1 MNYQVAS
8 KPYIIFL
15 LLAGLICMLPGCTTI
30 EVARGQGLET
40 QTTID
45 HPYITQTLSVVK
57 RSSPTPLNTQTPV
70 PSTPQSTP
78 SPSITFEVSIIPA
91 TLIVSQTTIPAV
103 KICSPLN
110 DFPLE
115 KLPKIVSDPYDPP
128 PMGSDDRHQ
137 GVDFVYHRLAGI
149 EIPIL
154 GVQVN
159 SVLPGFVAGS
169 IEESFPYGNLV
180 IVETPGSWMPKEW
193 LDVLG
198 MTAEQ
203 SLYLLYA
210 HLQEKPMVNLGDSVI
225 SCQPIGK
232 VGNSGNTE
240 AAHLHLETRIGPG
253 GGRFPS
259 MYGLLQDAPEEARK
273 NYNLWRKSGVFLHFD
288 PMLLF
293 LELK

>member
-1 MNYQVAS
+1 MAS
-8 KPYIIFL
+8 KPITSLI
-15 LLAGLICMLPGCTTI
+15 LLAALICMLPGCTTV
-30 EVARGQGLET
+30 EVARGQELET
-40 QTTID
+40 LTGGD
-45 HPYITQTLSVVK
+45 HPGITQTLSVIN

-70 PSTPQSTP
+70 PSTPNALP
-78 SPSITFEVSIIPA
+78 SPHTTLITSQMPA
-91 TLIVSQTTIPAV
+91 TLIVSHTAIPEV
-103 KICSPLN
+103 EICSPLD

-137 GVDFVYHRLAGI
+137 GVDFVYHRLAGM

-159 SVLPGFVAGS
+159 SVLPGYVAGS
-169 IEESFPYGNLV
+169 IEASFPYGNLV
-180 IVETPGSWMPKEW
+180 IVETPGSWLPKEW

-210 HLQEKPMVNLGDSVI
+210 HLQEELMVNLGDSVL

-240 AAHLHLETRIGPG
+240 AAHLHLETRIGPV

-259 MYGLLQDAPEEARK
+259 MYGLLQEAPEEARK

-288 PMLLF
+288 PLL
-293 LELK
+293 LLLDLR